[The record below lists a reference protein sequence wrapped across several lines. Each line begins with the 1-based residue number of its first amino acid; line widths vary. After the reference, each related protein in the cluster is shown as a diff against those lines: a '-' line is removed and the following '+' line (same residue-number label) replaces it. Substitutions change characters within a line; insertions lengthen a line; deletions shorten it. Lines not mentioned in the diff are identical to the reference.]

1 MATHGNG
8 DEEALAAALRTR
20 APYVGLVPSRT
31 RGQAVQQTLRDMG
44 LTDEQLARLR
54 IPAGL
59 DIKARRGDEI
69 ALSVMAE
76 IVQARRT
83 LETLMWGDQEP
94 SSTRSP

>member
-20 APYVGLVPSRT
+20 APYVGLVASRT